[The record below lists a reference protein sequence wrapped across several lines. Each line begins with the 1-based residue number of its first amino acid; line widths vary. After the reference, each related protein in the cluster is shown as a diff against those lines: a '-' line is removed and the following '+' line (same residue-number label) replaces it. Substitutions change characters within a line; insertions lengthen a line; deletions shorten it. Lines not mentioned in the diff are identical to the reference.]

1 MTGLFYGQVL
11 AARNKLF
18 MHNVRR
24 YADIIASLEGVMW
37 LSLAWSISLSVHIG
51 STEPTLA
58 SLLVIAAL
66 VFFSWAH
73 RPLRYLL
80 RRYHI
85 RKRRTDMWIH
95 TLALPLLLAMFFH
108 IMLNALLGSAWLPP
122 KILLFNILATAGWT
136 TYVMTLFIKFVIHGF
151 KAKAK

>member
-1 MTGLFYGQVL
+1 MQ
-11 AARNKLF
+11 
-18 MHNVRR
+18 NVRR
-24 YADIIASLEGVMW
+24 YADIIASLEGLMW

-58 SLLVIAAL
+58 SLLVIGAL
-66 VFFSWAH
+66 VVFCWAH

-80 RRYHI
+80 GRYHI

-108 IMLNALLGSAWLPP
+108 IMIEALLGSAWLPP
-122 KILLFNILATAGWT
+122 KMLLFNILASAGWA
-136 TYVMTLFIKFVIHGF
+136 TYVMTLLIKFIIHGF
-151 KAKAK
+151 KARTK

>member
-1 MTGLFYGQVL
+1 MQ
-11 AARNKLF
+11 
-18 MHNVRR
+18 NVRR
-24 YADIIASLEGVMW
+24 YADIIASLEGLMW

-58 SLLVIAAL
+58 MLLVLGAL
-66 VFFSWAH
+66 VVFSWAH

-95 TLALPLLLAMFFH
+95 ILALPLLLAMFFH
-108 IMLNALLGSAWLPP
+108 IMLAALLGSAWLPP
-122 KILLFNILATAGWT
+122 KMLLFNILASAGWT
-136 TYVMTLFIKFVIHGF
+136 TYVMTLFIKFVIHGL
-151 KAKAK
+151 KAKTK

>member
-1 MTGLFYGQVL
+1 MQ
-11 AARNKLF
+11 
-18 MHNVRR
+18 NVRR
-24 YADIIASLEGVMW
+24 YADIIASLEGLMW

-58 SLLVIAAL
+58 SLLVIGAL
-66 VFFSWAH
+66 VVFCWAH

-108 IMLNALLGSAWLPP
+108 IMIDALLGGAWLPP
-122 KILLFNILATAGWT
+122 KMLLFNILASAGWA
-136 TYVMTLFIKFVIHGF
+136 TYVMTLLIKFVIHGF
-151 KAKAK
+151 KAKKKQA

>member
-1 MTGLFYGQVL
+1 MQ
-11 AARNKLF
+11 
-18 MHNVRR
+18 NVRR
-24 YADIIASLEGVMW
+24 YADIIASLEGLMW

-58 SLLVIAAL
+58 SLLVIGAL
-66 VFFSWAH
+66 VVFCWAH

-108 IMLNALLGSAWLPP
+108 IMLEALLGSTWLPP
-122 KILLFNILATAGWT
+122 KMLLFNILASAGWT
-136 TYVMTLFIKFVIHGF
+136 TYVMTLLIKSVIHGF
-151 KAKAK
+151 KAKTK